1 MRSYTAFY
9 IVFSVSK
16 IFPNCVDPGKLAE
29 TMSTQVVYIRLM
41 QETALGDQILAQHCE
56 NAREFLFPTP
66 KLSPSYPGIDRE
78 IVLERTNH
86 YNGLL
91 EPKIE
96 FSSKTTIKEVKARL
110 KNASNDH
117 VPVKESKR
125 DLSPTRSRGRFEMSM
140 TDDRITRK
148 TAQNLSRAIASQR
161 LNKLSKRKSFKN
173 LILGDREVRKEK
185 LLIHNTWIPQFHFEQ
200 NLQ

>member
-1 MRSYTAFY
+1 
-9 IVFSVSK
+9 
-16 IFPNCVDPGKLAE
+16 
-29 TMSTQVVYIRLM
+29 MSTQVVYIRLM